1 MAAAE
6 PAPGAP
12 APAAAS
18 AAQAQGPWGPDARA
32 PMPVVV
38 VSGLQHV
45 AVASVLLS
53 YPVLIG
59 RAAGASEETIAALVS
74 LTLLASGLGA
84 LLQAARAGP
93 VGSGFLCWPSASIV
107 YLAPSIAAAQVG
119 GLPLVLGMTLLA
131 GLVEMAL
138 APLMRRARSLFPPEV
153 AGLIGLL
160 VGITSG
166 AVGLKLVLGASVGD
180 DASAGAAAPLWVA
193 GISLAAMIALNV
205 WGRGLLALGCVLV
218 GGALG
223 LAVSFGLDLTR
234 VEHFMPAPG
243 MPVVAFPSL
252 AHLGWSFDASLLV
265 PFAVGAVAAAI
276 KTAGSVVVL
285 QKATDPRWVR
295 ADVPNMSA
303 GVLADG
309 LSSTLSAAVGGVGL
323 NASASAA
330 GLATA
335 TGVHSRR
342 VAVVIGAACV
352 AIAMVPLVG
361 AWLHR
366 VPGPVLGA
374 MLVFSSAFM
383 IVNGLQIVT
392 ARMLDVRRTL
402 VVGLGLVAGLSVE
415 LVPAVGALLSP
426 SARAVL
432 GTPLVLGT
440 IVALG
445 LNLAFRAGASR
456 TARLRI
462 APGPFDGRVVADEMH
477 AMGAAWGARRDVVE
491 RVAFAI
497 VQAIEVLRDDGGVDS
512 PIDVAASFDEFTL
525 RVRMS
530 WDGAPLEIPDRR
542 PTEDEILDED
552 GARRLAGWL
561 VRRVADSAAVGD
573 CGGRPSLVLAFEH

>member
-6 PAPGAP
+6 PRTAR
-12 APAAAS
+12 
-18 AAQAQGPWGPDARA
+18 GPWGPDDRA
-32 PMPVVV
+32 PTSVVV

-45 AVASVLLS
+45 AASSVLLS

-59 RAAGASEETIAALVS
+59 RAAGASEATVAALVG

-84 LLQAARAGP
+84 MLQALRRGP
-93 VGSGFLCWPSASIV
+93 IGSGFLCWPSASIV
-107 YLAPSIAAAQVG
+107 YLAPSIAAAQLG
-119 GLPLVLGMTLLA
+119 GLPLVLGMTLFS
-131 GLVEMAL
+131 GVVQSAL
-138 APLMRRARSLFPPEV
+138 TPLLRHTRPLFPPEV

-166 AVGLKLVLGASVGD
+166 AVGLKLVLGATALDG
-180 DASAGAAAPLWVA
+180 ATAGASAPLWVA
-193 GISLAAMIALNV
+193 GVAIATMIALNV
-205 WGRGLLALGCVLV
+205 WSRGLLQLGCVLV
-218 GGALG
+218 GGVCG
-223 LAVSFGLDLTR
+223 LAVAFALDLTR
-234 VEHFMPAPG
+234 VEHFLPVPG
-243 MPVVAFPSL
+243 TPLLAFPSVD
-252 AHLGWSFDASLLV
+252 HVGWTFDASMVV
-265 PFAVGAVAAAI
+265 PFAIAALAAAI
-276 KTAGSVVVL
+276 KTAGNVVVL

-295 ADVPNMSA
+295 PDVRNMGA

-309 LSSTLSAAVGGVGL
+309 LASTLSAAIGGTGL
-323 NASASAA
+323 NASASAS

-342 VAVVIGAACV
+342 VALVIAATCAAV
-352 AIAMVPLVG
+352 AMVPVVG
-361 AWLHR
+361 SWLYR

-415 LVPAVGALLSP
+415 LVPAVGGMLSP
-426 SARAVL
+426 SARAIL

-440 IVALG
+440 LVALG
-445 LNLAFRAGASR
+445 LNLAFRVGAAR

-462 APGPFDGRVVADEMH
+462 EPGASDGHRIAATMQ

-497 VQAIEVLRDDGGVDS
+497 VQAIEVLREDGGVDS

-525 RVRMS
+525 RVRMD
-530 WDGAPLEIPDRR
+530 WDGEPLEIPDRR
-542 PTEDEILDED
+542 PTDDEIIADAA

-561 VRRVADSAAVGD
+561 LRRVADSANA
-573 CGGRPSLVLAFEH
+573 GGRAGRPALVLVFEH